1 MSINVINTGSRK
13 KVATSAG
20 TVREIITADD
30 AGAKNVRASI
40 YEVEPNR
47 TLEFNSGSRTH
58 LVYVVEGS
66 GAEFSF
72 KGEKYPAKKGTGL
85 YLEPGEKAAISAGVS
100 KLSVLQLHVPKHAA
114 KPVTGN
120 LNSYYFDEE
129 KLQALID
136 SGKIRIRSFWVNKET
151 GLSNSWDMQ
160 AGLMKYLPHAY
171 APRHKHDPTSTYPE
185 GAVHFYMIFE
195 GTATVDDDAGKTL
208 PLGPGD
214 LVLIPA
220 TEWHQLKATETGL
233 LYMEFQGP
241 FDFKTEMINDPQGKD
256 WYIRGTDDGTG
267 KPIKW
272 VQS

>member
-1 MSINVINTGSRK
+1 MSINVISTNSRTK
-13 KVATSAG
+13 AATNAG
-20 TVREIITADD
+20 TVREIITAAD
-30 AGAKNVRASI
+30 AAAKDVRASI
-40 YEVEPNR
+40 HEVEPNR

-58 LVYVVEGS
+58 LVYVIEGS
-66 GAEFSF
+66 GAQFSF

-85 YLEPGEKAAISAGVS
+85 YLEPGEKAAVSAAGT
-100 KLSVLQLHVPKHAA
+100 KLVLMQLNVPKHTA
-114 KPVTGN
+114 KPVNGAA
-120 LNSYYFDEE
+120 NSYYFDEE
-129 KLQALID
+129 KLQALVD

-160 AGLMKYLPHAY
+160 AGLMTYLPHAY
-171 APRHKHDPTSTYPE
+171 APRHKHDATQTNPE

-195 GTATVDDDAGKTL
+195 GTGTVDDEAGKTL

-220 TEWHQLKATETGL
+220 SEWHQLKASDTGF

-241 FDFKTEMINDPQGKD
+241 FDFTTQMIDDPLGKD
-256 WYIRGTDDGTG
+256 WYIKGTDDGTG